1 MKRYWKKCPFSFHF
15 YLLQFSKENP
25 PRCSWATVPPIAA
38 MLKNFVESSL
48 VCMYLQLNPLTD
60 CGIFDPAPLL
70 CHGSKMAENFERLS
84 SFHVLD
90 SILVEKYRSKRTGI
104 NFCFAKVPGPLVN
117 GFLCLGKLRA
127 ININCRS
134 PLFKLYQT
142 FFVWKIQ
149 SFVLWK
155 KNSGIT
161 IISF

>member
-1 MKRYWKKCPFSFHF
+1 MFLSYSSSNSRHVEKFCGVILSVH
-15 YLLQFSKENP
+15 
-25 PRCSWATVPPIAA
+25 VPTIKSADRLWNLWP
-38 MLKNFVESSL
+38 SPS
-48 VCMYLQLNPLTD
+48 PLSRV
-60 CGIFDPAPLL
+60 

-142 FFVWKIQ
+142 FLIG
-149 SFVLWK
+149 K

-161 IISF
+161 IISFKKVHILRDPI